1 MKNIVKKLA
10 SVVFVFGL
18 LLSGGLSALAATP
31 AYGGVTAT
39 NITSTTATLTN
50 TFNPKGLNTNA
61 WFEMQNNQGVKLGMQ
76 NIGSGNSNVTSYYYA
91 TNLTPGTTY
100 YYRGVA
106 ENTTTEAGVTSGT
119 TWGSWQSF
127 TTLGNN
133 NGGGTCT
140 TGCNPCTTNCNPNP
154 CTNCCTYNCNP
165 TPTPT
170 VNVTA
175 NPASITA
182 GSSSVISWTSSNAT
196 YCSNNFGGNTGTSG
210 SKVVYPNYTMTY
222 TVTCTNSTGSASD
235 SAVVYVTPIPDPD
248 PVYTPTVNLVANPT
262 SVAYGG
268 NATLSWTST
277 NANSC
282 YGTGGWTGTKNT
294 NGSYTLSNLTTTKTY
309 SITCTGPGGSAYDT
323 VTVAVAS
330 MPDPDPVYTPTV
342 NLTINDN
349 SIPYNGNV
357 ILSWSSSN
365 ATYCTASNG
374 WSGNKSTSGTE
385 TKYNLTSGKTYTITC
400 TGNGGSASDS
410 VYVAVEDNNQNIN
423 PNVTTN
429 SPSGVGTNYATLN
442 GTVSA
447 NGGSAVKAW
456 FDWGT
461 NSSMG
466 NQTNQV
472 NYGNA
477 NNTNYSYNL
486 GGLQSNTTYYYRA
499 VAQNENGQM
508 VYGSQMSFT
517 TSGNGGCTYNCYNN
531 NTPSVTTYNPTE
543 VYANSAV
550 LNGYVE
556 TNGNY
561 TVRWFEYGTSTNY
574 LATQTNKLNQGIS
587 SGNFNQIV
595 TGLQQNVTYYYR
607 AVAQG
612 NGQTV
617 YGNVLT
623 FSTTGFNNN
632 TCVFGNC
639 APTAVTTLATNVDNN
654 SARLNGLG
662 LVNGNINTNGY
673 FEYGTNANYLGQT
686 TNNGYIGSSAS
697 SPFYS
702 SLFNLSPNTT
712 YYYRAVVSNQYGT
725 SRGDIQSFRTRTAG
739 IVGGTNTTNTTTTNT
754 RIIYREVIP
763 VTNVVT
769 STEVG
774 VSKPSL
780 VFLTINRDNETIGL
794 GNEIEYTVNYK
805 NVSAELLRDLV
816 LRVVL
821 PKELNF
827 VDASRGVFSEENN
840 TLVVNIEN
848 LYPQEEGSVFF
859 RVKVARGSE
868 VGKIIVTT
876 ANMVYTIS
884 STNIQEEVFA
894 YSKNTLANNGNVLG
908 AASIFGG
915 SFFPTTLV
923 GWLLLI
929 LIILLIILAL
939 RMAYYNN
946 RNKTVINHNYT
957 ASTDHNSSHH

>member
-106 ENTTTEAGVTSGT
+106 ENTTTEQGVTSGT

-127 TTLGNN
+127 TTLSNN
-133 NGGGTCT
+133 TGGGTCT
-140 TGCNPCTTNCNPNP
+140 SGCNPCTYNCNPNP
-154 CTNCCTYNCNP
+154 CNYNCNP

-175 NPASITA
+175 NPTSINA
-182 GSSSVISWTSSNAT
+182 GSSSVISWTSTNAT
-196 YCSNNFGGNTGTSG
+196 YCSNNFGGTTSTSG
-210 SKVVYPNYTMTY
+210 SKVVYPNYTTTY
-222 TVTCTNSTGSASD
+222 TVTCTGNGGTGSD
-235 SAVVYVTPIPDPD
+235 SAMVYVTAIPNPD
-248 PVYTPTVNLVANPT
+248 PVYTPTVNLIANPT
-262 SVAYGG
+262 SVQYNG
-268 NATLSWTST
+268 NSTLTWTST

-282 YGTGGWTGTKNT
+282 YATGGWTGTKTT
-294 NGSYTLSNLTTTKTY
+294 NGSYSLGGLTTTKTY
-309 SITCTGPGGSAYDT
+309 TITCSGNGGTASDSVSVY
-323 VTVAVAS
+323 VTS
-330 MPDPDPVYTPTV
+330 MPDPDPVYAPTV

-349 SIPYNGNV
+349 SIPYNGNAT
-357 ILSWSSSN
+357 LSWTSTN
-365 ATYCTASNG
+365 ANYCTASNG
-374 WSGNKSTSGTE
+374 WSGTKSTSGNE
-385 TKYNLTSGKTYTITC
+385 TKYNLTSGKTYTLTC
-400 TGNGGSASDS
+400 TGDGGSASKS

-423 PNVTTN
+423 PSVTTN
-429 SPSGVGTNYATLN
+429 SPSGVGNNYATLN
-442 GTVSA
+442 GNVSA

-456 FDWGT
+456 FEWGT

-472 NYGNA
+472 NYGST
-477 NNTNYSYNL
+477 NNTSYSYNL

-499 VAQNENGQM
+499 IAQNDNGQM

-531 NTPSVTTYNPTE
+531 NAPSVTTYNPTE
-543 VYANSAV
+543 IYATSAV

-574 LATQTNKLNQGIS
+574 LSTQTNKLNQGIS

-623 FSTTGFNNN
+623 FSTTGYNNNN

-673 FEYGTNANYLGQT
+673 FEYGTNPNYLDRT
-686 TNNGYIGSSAS
+686 TTNGYIGNSAS

-702 SLFNLSPNTT
+702 SLFGLTPNTT
-712 YYYRAVVSNQYGT
+712 YYFRAVVTNQYG
-725 SRGDIQSFRTRTAG
+725 SGRGDIQNFRTRGTT
-739 IVGGTNTTNTTTTNT
+739 IVNGTSTTNTTTTNT

-769 STEVG
+769 TNTEVG
-774 VSKPSL
+774 ISKPSL

-805 NVSAELLRDLV
+805 NVSGELLRDLV

-821 PKELNF
+821 PKELSF
-827 VDASRGVFSEENN
+827 VDSNRGVFSEENN

-848 LYPQEEGSVFF
+848 LYPQEEGSVFLKV
-859 RVKVARGSE
+859 RVDRGAE

-876 ANMVYTIS
+876 ANMVYTIAS
-884 STNIQEEVFA
+884 SNIQEEVFA

-929 LIILLIILAL
+929 LIILLIILAI
-939 RMAYYNN
+939 RMAYYNH

-957 ASTDHNSSHH
+957 ATGDHTSHH

>member
-1 MKNIVKKLA
+1 MLVIFGLVVSFGSKALA
-10 SVVFVFGL
+10 S
-18 LLSGGLSALAATP
+18 TP
-31 AYGGVTAT
+31 SYVSTSAT
-39 NITSTTATLTN
+39 NITQTSATLSA
-50 TFNPKGLNTNA
+50 TFNPNGLNTYA
-61 WFEMQNNQGVKLGMQ
+61 WFEMENQPGVKYAYMNL
-76 NIGSGNSNVTSYYYA
+76 GSGNSNTTIYHYP
-91 TNLTPGTTY
+91 TGLTANTTY
-100 YYRGVA
+100 RYKAVA
-106 ENTTTEAGVTSGT
+106 QNTSTDPSISSGT
-119 TWGSWQSF
+119 ASSGWRSF
-127 TTLGNN
+127 TTTGTSGN
-133 NGGGTCT
+133 CT
-140 TGCNPCTTNCNPNP
+140 SGCNPCTTNCNPNP
-154 CTNCCTYNCNP
+154 CTTCCYNNCNP
-165 TPTPT
+165 NPTSAPT

-175 NPASITA
+175 SPNSIVS
-182 GSSSVISWTSSNAT
+182 GSYSVISWTSSNAT
-196 YCSNNFGGNTGTSG
+196 YCSNNFGGTTSTSG
-210 SKVVYPNYTMTY
+210 SKTVYPNYTTTY
-222 TVTCTNSTGSASD
+222 TVNCTNSTNSASD
-235 SAVVYVTPIPDPD
+235 SDMVYVTPAVDPN
-248 PVYTPTVNLVANPT
+248 PVYAPTVNLVANPT

-268 NATLSWTST
+268 NAALSWTST

-282 YGTGGWTGTKNT
+282 YATGGWTGTKT
-294 NGSYTLSNLTTTKTY
+294 VNGSYTLSNLTTTKTY
-309 SITCTGPGGSAYDT
+309 TITCTGAGGSAYSS
-323 VTVAVAS
+323 VTIGVTS
-330 MPDPDPVYTPTV
+330 MPDPDPVYAPTV

-374 WSGNKSTSGTE
+374 WSGNKNTSGTE

-400 TGNGGSASDS
+400 YGDGGSASKS
-410 VYVAVEDNNQNIN
+410 VSVAVADNNQNVN
-423 PNVTTN
+423 PSVSTN
-429 SPSGVGTNYATLN
+429 SPSGIGTNYATLN
-442 GTVSA
+442 GTVSS
-447 NGGSAVKAW
+447 NGGSAVRAW

-461 NSSMG
+461 SSSMG

-472 NYGNA
+472 NYGNTS
-477 NNTNYSYNL
+477 NTTYSYNL

-517 TSGNGGCTYNCYNN
+517 TSGNSGCTYNCYNN
-531 NTPSVTTYNPTE
+531 NNPSVTTYNPTE
-543 VYANSAV
+543 VYATSAV

-556 TNGNY
+556 TNGQY
-561 TVRWFEYGTSTNY
+561 TVRWFEYGTNTNY
-574 LATQTNKLNQGIS
+574 LATQTNKLNQGTT
-587 SGNFNQIV
+587 SGNFNQLV

-607 AVAQG
+607 AVAQS

-623 FSTTGFNNN
+623 FSTTGFNNNN

-662 LVNGNINTNGY
+662 LVNGNITTNGY

-702 SLFNLSPNTT
+702 SLFGLSPNTT
-712 YYYRAVVSNQYGT
+712 YYYRAVVTNQYGT
-725 SRGDIQSFRTRTAG
+725 SRGDIQSFRTRTIG
-739 IVGGTNTTNTTTTNT
+739 IVNGTNTTTTNT
-754 RIIYREVIP
+754 KIIYREVIP

-769 STEVG
+769 TNTEVG
-774 VSKPSL
+774 ISKPSL
-780 VFLTINRDNETIGL
+780 VFLTINRDNETIGI

-859 RVKVARGSE
+859 RVRVDRGSE

-876 ANMVYTIS
+876 ANMVYTIAS
-884 STNIQEEVFA
+884 SNIQEEVFA

-929 LIILLIILAL
+929 LIILLIVLAL
-939 RMAYYNN
+939 RMAYYNH
-946 RNKTVINHNYT
+946 RNKTVINHNYV
-957 ASTDHNSSHH
+957 ANDHTPNH